1 VLVPVKFG
9 FFFTFGLSLCLAPM
23 LTENIFAQLEQPS
36 DNYDAAKSSSD
47 EALSLIDSLKGAG
60 LLNSV
65 VEDMQNISYPTLNQT
80 LNNQSGSAESIDNTL
95 SFLLPSNNT
104 FNNTSELSSIIN
116 STSLNQNQ
124 TTTSNS
130 NSSSGSRFGNTIN
143 SGINDSGNTITS
155 SNTNFQN
162 MQSIIVTPYPMT
174 ISSGDYVPLY
184 SSMPLK
190 IESGNILAKLPCNS
204 TSPLV
209 QIVGTSADN
218 NIFPINLNQMANF
231 SKTGS
236 MCMYQSIIPDDLS
249 NLLYSH
255 TLTNIYLYNPLD
267 FPIDVPTTTSIF
279 IGIHKLST

>member
-1 VLVPVKFG
+1 VLIPVKFG
-9 FFFTFGLSLCLAPM
+9 FFFIFGLSLFLAPM
-23 LTENIFAQLEQPS
+23 LIENIFAQLEQPS

-80 LNNQSGSAESIDNTL
+80 SNNQSDGAGTLDSL
-95 SFLLPSNNT
+95 SFLLPPNNSS
-104 FNNTSELSSIIN
+104 NNTSELSTTIN

-124 TTTSNS
+124 TDSSNTIRSSSSSNANNSNIDNDKNGNTTSN
-130 NSSSGSRFGNTIN
+130 
-143 SGINDSGNTITS
+143 
-155 SNTNFQN
+155 TNLQN
-162 MQSIIVTPYPMT
+162 MQSMIVTPYPMT

-218 NIFPINLNQMANF
+218 NIFPINLNQIANF

-236 MCMYQSIIPDDLS
+236 MCIYQSIIPDDLS

>member
-1 VLVPVKFG
+1 M
-9 FFFTFGLSLCLAPM
+9 LS
-23 LTENIFAQLEQPS
+23 ENILAQLEQSS

-65 VEDMQNISYPTLNQT
+65 VEDMQNISYPALNQT
-80 LNNQSGSAESIDNTL
+80 LNNQSEATESLDNTL

-104 FNNTSELSSIIN
+104 STNPSDSSTVIN
-116 STSLNQNQ
+116 STSLDQNQ
-124 TTTSNS
+124 TNSSNS
-130 NSSSGSRFGNTIN
+130 NSSSRINNIGNISN
-143 SGINDSGNTITS
+143 NDSGNATI
-155 SNTNFQN
+155 NTNLQS
-162 MQSIIVTPYPMT
+162 MQSMIVTPYPMT

-218 NIFPINLNQMANF
+218 NIFPINLNLMSNF

-279 IGIHKLST
+279 IGIHKLTT

>member
-1 VLVPVKFG
+1 MLIPVKFG
-9 FFFTFGLSLCLAPM
+9 FFFIFGLSLCLAPM

-80 LNNQSGSAESIDNTL
+80 SNNQSEASESVDNAL
-95 SFLLPSNNT
+95 SFLLPPNNIS
-104 FNNTSELSSIIN
+104 NNTSELSAIIN

-124 TTTSNS
+124 TNTSNI
-130 NSSSGSRFGNTIN
+130 NSSSSIANN
-143 SGINDSGNTITS
+143 SNRSINDSENMTK
-155 SNTNFQN
+155 NTNLQN
-162 MQSIIVTPYPMT
+162 MQSMIITPYPMT

-218 NIFPINLNQMANF
+218 NIFPIKLSQMANF
-231 SKTGS
+231 SETGS